1 MSDHKFNNLLIAMA
15 AADQTNKNL
24 RAENARLTEE
34 LESEKKK
41 SNTISLQL
49 KSANTKL
56 ESVSQYADNIENDVI
71 TPYRV
76 STALLNNG
84 EEILTQT
91 TNVATLVVASLR
103 SIIR

>member
-1 MSDHKFNNLLIAMA
+1 MTDQTFDNPRSAMDETNEANKSLVAENKRLQTELA
-15 AADQTNKNL
+15 AAQRTV
-24 RAENARLTEE
+24 EVV
-34 LESEKKK
+34 
-41 SNTISLQL
+41 SLQL
-49 KSANTKL
+49 KSANAKL

-91 TNVATLVVASLR
+91 ANVATLVVASLR